1 MAVNIRVTVERKEYV
16 TTEITL
22 SDEEYRKFWEDL
34 HGNGRLN
41 GVKDFRQIGEEL
53 LDHPTAKHFDS
64 WGTNDGLISL
74 TDSFEDETYT
84 E

>member
-22 SDEEYRKFWEDL
+22 SDAEYRKFREDL

-41 GVKDFRQIGEEL
+41 GIKDFREL
-53 LDHPTAKHFDS
+53 GDDLLSHPTAKHFDS
-64 WGTNDGLISL
+64 WGTEEAIISL
-74 TDSFEDETYT
+74 TDSFEDEIYT